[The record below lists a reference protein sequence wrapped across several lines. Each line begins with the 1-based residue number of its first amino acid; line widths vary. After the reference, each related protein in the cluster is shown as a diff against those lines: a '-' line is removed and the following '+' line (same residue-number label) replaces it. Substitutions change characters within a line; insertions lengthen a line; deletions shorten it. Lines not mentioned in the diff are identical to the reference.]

1 MSANLGTASSGP
13 GHCPGPEAIAAFIDG
28 CLGRAERRR
37 VVDHLAGCE
46 TCYESF
52 AAAVQFLDEDR
63 EAEGEEAEVLEPPA
77 GRWRPRRWVVLPL
90 AAAAGL
96 ALLLASP
103 LLRGWRTPPAAVP
116 AADFAA
122 LIATGGDLSRISPE
136 GWTEARERWPRFR
149 GPGAATTGEQAA
161 ARMGALAV
169 DLETALADG
178 NRAQGAV
185 AAGLLASELDPEL
198 FLLSE
203 DLQDAYRDLVDALEA
218 SSSEGSIAPADLER
232 ELLDLFTDSELRYY
246 GLGKWAE
253 AGRLAAAA
261 GNLEYFR
268 SARVRRLGDRLDAE
282 TYSPEVKKALFDALT
297 DLRSGAPSLAD
308 AALHFGDLAAVAGG
322 A

>member
-1 MSANLGTASSGP
+1 
-13 GHCPGPEAIAAFIDG
+13 
-28 CLGRAERRR
+28 
-37 VVDHLAGCE
+37 
-46 TCYESF
+46 
-52 AAAVQFLDEDR
+52 
-63 EAEGEEAEVLEPPA
+63 
-77 GRWRPRRWVVLPL
+77 
-90 AAAAGL
+90 
-96 ALLLASP
+96 
-103 LLRGWRTPPAAVP
+103 
-116 AADFAA
+116 
-122 LIATGGDLSRISPE
+122 
-136 GWTEARERWPRFR
+136 
-149 GPGAATTGEQAA
+149 
-161 ARMGALAV
+161 MGALAV

-218 SSSEGSIAPADLER
+218 SSSEGSNAPADLER
-232 ELLDLFTDSELRYY
+232 ELLELFTDSELRYY